1 MNKKLLTCIMALML
15 ASSSVPAYANSTT
28 SSIGIGV
35 NNMGVV
41 TKSGQLVMWGLNE
54 EGEFGIGTV
63 EIHGPMG
70 FTNSVKDVVSV
81 ACGYYNSTAIL
92 KKDGTMWVCGKNDC
106 YQLGNRTNVSS
117 ANFIKLDSNV
127 VKIGAGSGYF
137 TYLKKDGTLW
147 GLGNPGENRLVE
159 IGDGMYVKQ
168 PKKLMSGVRDFSTW
182 SRNTGVITKN
192 DELYMFG
199 TNINGQLGIGNNKE
213 GAKLPVK
220 VMDNV
225 RSVSCGS
232 DYVLAVKKDN
242 TLYSWGKN
250 DYGQLMNRK
259 TSYEDD
265 YVPVYAPTKV
275 ADNVL
280 KACAGSEESLYI
292 TTNNELYFAGHNLD
306 GQLGTDTNGDSVV
319 VPIKLAENVRDAAIG
334 ENTVYVALDGKMY
347 TAGFAVNGTEHRNE
361 ILEQSY
367 KIRENFDYSNLLK
380 YEKSPKEQPD
390 VGNINNKKTVKVK
403 KIKII
408 GKKKMKVKGKQKLK
422 VKVLPLKATNKK
434 VTWKSS
440 NKKIATVN
448 KKGLVVAKKKGT
460 VVITAKAKD
469 KSNKKGKIKIKIK

>member
-1 MNKKLLTCIMALML
+1 MM
-15 ASSSVPAYANSTT
+15 
-28 SSIGIGV
+28 
-35 NNMGVV
+35 
-41 TKSGQLVMWGLNE
+41 
-54 EGEFGIGTV
+54 
-63 EIHGPMG
+63 
-70 FTNSVKDVVSV
+70 
-81 ACGYYNSTAIL
+81 
-92 KKDGTMWVCGKNDC
+92 
-106 YQLGNRTNVSS
+106 YQIESDIPVWLS
-117 ANFIKLDSNV
+117 L
-127 VKIGAGSGYF
+127 
-137 TYLKKDGTLW
+137 
-147 GLGNPGENRLVE
+147 
-159 IGDGMYVKQ
+159 
-168 PKKLMSGVRDFSTW
+168 RDFSTW

-259 TSYEDD
+259 TSYEED

-280 KACAGSEESLYI
+280 KACAGSKESLYI

-306 GQLGTDTNGDSVV
+306 GQMGKDTNGDSVV
-319 VPIKLAENVRDAAIG
+319 VPTKLAENVRDAAIG
-334 ENTVYVALDGKMY
+334 ENTVYVTLDGKMY

-380 YEKSPKEQPD
+380 YEEPPREQPD
-390 VGNINNKKTVKVK
+390 AGNINNKKTVKVK

-448 KKGLVVAKKKGT
+448 KKGFVVAKKKGT

-469 KSNKKGKIKIKIK
+469 KSSKKGKIKIKIK